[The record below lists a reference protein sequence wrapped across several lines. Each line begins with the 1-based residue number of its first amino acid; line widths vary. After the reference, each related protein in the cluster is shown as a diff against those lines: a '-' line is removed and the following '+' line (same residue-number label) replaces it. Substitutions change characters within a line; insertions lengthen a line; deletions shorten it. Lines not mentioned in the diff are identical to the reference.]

1 MQAMG
6 IPLFPHG
13 VSGAAN
19 KTAAIPIDARAAT
32 SPYNGRERRLAYRV
46 VFAEQAMDHHQQ
58 HHEHH
63 RKEREEKKKHEHEHE
78 ARAEKVSSG
87 IHPAWFL
94 ALGVVLT
101 LAVVILWIML

>member
-1 MQAMG
+1 MG
-6 IPLFPHG
+6 IALLRHG

-19 KTAAIPIDARAAT
+19 KEAPVPIDARAAT
-32 SPYNGRERRLAYRV
+32 SPYNGRECRLACRV
-46 VFAEQAMDHHQQ
+46 VFPEQAMDHHQQ

-78 ARAEKVSSG
+78 NQTEKVSSG

-101 LAVVILWIML
+101 LAVVLLWIML